1 MAEISDEE
9 LAEHVYALAIISD
22 EELAAEGYQELDR
35 VVRLDANA
43 GRAFTI
49 PSGTYV
55 SSRDQLERR

>member
-9 LAEHVYALAIISD
+9 LPEDVYAIANISD
-22 EELAAEGYQELDR
+22 EELAAEVYQEIDR

-49 PSGTYV
+49 PSGT
-55 SSRDQLERR
+55 